1 MYLSYDE
8 YKTYGGILPEVD
20 FDRFRF
26 RAERL
31 IDNET
36 QERVKSLSN
45 ISEEIKRCMFEL
57 ITYLSNY
64 GKNGDISAV
73 SGFGNDGYSVTYA
86 EVKSSENQIHAIIY
100 DYLITTGLMY
110 CGVE

>member
-8 YKTYGGILPEVD
+8 YTTYGGNLPKVD

-31 IDNET
+31 IDNAT
-36 QERVKSLSN
+36 QERVKSLSP
-45 ISEEIKRCMFEL
+45 IPEEIKRCMVEL

-64 GKNGDISAV
+64 GKNGDISSV
-73 SGFGNDGYSVTYA
+73 SGFGNDGYSVSYA
-86 EVKSSENQIHAIIY
+86 EVKSSAKQIYEIIN
-100 DYLITTGLMY
+100 DYLADTGLMY
-110 CGVE
+110 CGVD

>member
-8 YKTYGGILPEVD
+8 YTTYGGILPEVD

-26 RAERL
+26 RAEQL
-31 IDNET
+31 INNET
-36 QERVKSLSN
+36 QEKVKSLTAVP
-45 ISEEIKRCMFEL
+45 EEVKRCMFEL

-64 GKNGDISAV
+64 GKNGDVSAV

-86 EVKSSENQIHAIIY
+86 EVKSSANQIYAIIY
-100 DYLITTGLMY
+100 GYLANTGLMY